1 VCFKQSLLDGQDALK
16 SYLHPTCKKLGI
28 PLSGWHDFR
37 HSLTTSMRKAGV
49 HPVVIAGVVGHSKV
63 NIAMNDYDR
72 ADADDIASALARVWV
87 TSGNNLKQQNA

>member
-1 VCFKQSLLDGQDALK
+1 
-16 SYLHPTCKKLGI
+16 
-28 PLSGWHDFR
+28 
-37 HSLTTSMRKAGV
+37 
-49 HPVVIAGVVGHSKV
+49 VVIAGVLGRSKV